1 MARENKFQADLIKRI
16 KEELPGCMVLKN
28 DSGYLQGVPDLLI
41 LYGTRWAMLEVKR
54 SLDAPSQP
62 NQEYYRHKFDAMSFA
77 DVVAPE
83 NEEEIIHDLQLALAL
98 TRRTRVSG
106 R

>member
-1 MARENKFQADLIKRI
+1 MTRENRFQAELIKKI
-16 KEELPGCMVLKN
+16 KEMLPGCMVLKN
-28 DSGYLQGVPDLLI
+28 DANYMQGIPDLII

-62 NQEYYRHKFDAMSFA
+62 NQEYYRHKLNDMSFA

-83 NEEEIIHDLQLALAL
+83 NEEEILYDLQLALSL
-98 TRRTRVSG
+98 TRRTRVP
-106 R
+106 

>member
-1 MARENKFQADLIKRI
+1 MARENSFQAHLIKRI

-28 DSGYLQGVPDLLI
+28 DANYMQGIPDLI
-41 LYGTRWAMLEVKR
+41 VLYGTRWAMLEVKR

-62 NQEYYRHKFDAMSFA
+62 NQEYYRHKLDNMSFA

-83 NEEEIIHDLQLALAL
+83 NEEAVIHDLQLALSS
-98 TRRTRVSG
+98 TRGARISR